1 MTSRLRM
8 RMNLQH
14 THQVSTV
21 HSKELS
27 ECGLRIPQKFT
38 ILHRIHDTTVVNTKY
53 DRFNAVPDKSLQTNS
68 VL

>member
-38 ILHRIHDTTVVNTKY
+38 TLHRIHDTTVVNTKY
-53 DRFNAVPDKSLQTNS
+53 DRFNSTVFMPYLTNHKI
-68 VL
+68 